1 MFLIARVLP
10 PSDLFESFE
19 PRIIRKEDITLVEL
33 DPSNKS
39 RCYIVAKNQP
49 EDNEAGL
56 TPYLCDSPIEEIAQA
71 LECETTHMKND
82 FSPKLAK
89 ANESTH
95 HQGPSSPEVSA
106 P

>member
-33 DPSNKS
+33 DPSDKS

-56 TPYLCDSPIEEIAQA
+56 TAYLCDSPIEEIAQA

-89 ANESTH
+89 TKESAL
-95 HQGPSSPEVSA
+95 HQDCSSPEA
-106 P
+106 PGP